1 MLLERYCQE
10 LGLIVNTRGP
20 FPALL
25 FKYAEVAAP
34 VRHSLFIVTLYAL
47 GYSDVLFWFPPTC
60 SFSKGSSPK
69 P

>member
-10 LGLIVNTRGP
+10 LCLIVNTQVP

-34 VRHSLFIVTLYAL
+34 VRHSLFIVTLYTL
-47 GYSDVLFWFPPTC
+47 GYSDVLF
-60 SFSKGSSPK
+60 
-69 P
+69 